1 LSKYRLIVIALLM
14 LVATAVIGQPS
25 GASISRVLDEVN
37 TLRGR
42 GCQCGDT
49 YMLPAPP
56 LRWNVQLYGIS
67 NRYARYLHRNK
78 LFSHTTKDGRTL
90 ADRLDQVN
98 YKWTH
103 IGENLGQG
111 YDDFYDVFDAWISS
125 PSHCKMLM
133 NPSVTDFGMSKYYD
147 YWVQTFTKPAEYASY

>member
-1 LSKYRLIVIALLM
+1 MVLLM
-14 LVATAVIGQPS
+14 IGANTLCSQPS
-25 GASISRVLDEVN
+25 TTSINRVLDEIN
-37 TLRGR
+37 ALRAN
-42 GCQCGDT
+42 GCNCGDT

-56 LRWNVQLYGIS
+56 LKWNAELYNIS
-67 NRYARYLHRNK
+67 RQYAQYLYKNK

-90 ADRLDQVN
+90 ADRLDQVD
-98 YKWTH
+98 YQWAQ

-111 YDDFYDVFDAWISS
+111 YDDFYAVLDAWIES

-147 YWVQTFTKPAEYASY
+147 YWVQTFTKPAEYASH

>member
-1 LSKYRLIVIALLM
+1 MSKNKLIIIAFFVLLANS
-14 LVATAVIGQPS
+14 VFGQPS
-25 GASISRVLDEVN
+25 DASISRVLHEVN
-37 TLRGR
+37 ALRAR

-49 YMLPAPP
+49 YMLPTSP
-56 LRWNVQLYGIS
+56 LRWNYKLYDIS
-67 NRYARYLHRNK
+67 KQYARYLHRNK

-90 ADRLDQVN
+90 ADRLDQVG
-98 YKWTH
+98 YKWSH

-111 YDDFYDVFDAWISS
+111 YDEFYAVFEAWIDS

-147 YWVQTFTKPAEYASY
+147 YWVQTFTKPAEYASH

>member
-1 LSKYRLIVIALLM
+1 LSKFRQIIIAFLM
-14 LVATAVIGQPS
+14 LISASVVGQPS
-25 GASISRVLDEVN
+25 ETSRSRVLNEVN
-37 TLRGR
+37 ALRKR

-56 LRWNVQLYGIS
+56 LRWNVKLYEVS
-67 NRYARYLHRNK
+67 RHYARYLYRNK

-90 ADRLDQVN
+90 ADRLDHLN

-111 YDDFYDVFDAWISS
+111 YDDFYVVFDAWISS

-133 NPSVTDFGMSKYYD
+133 NPSVTDFGMSKYHD
-147 YWVQTFTKPAEYASY
+147 YWVQTFTKPAEYASH